1 MSIKTFK
8 NRVTGTM
15 ARQALSIKSNSP
27 VLLFG
32 LGAVGFTTT
41 IVLACKATLK
51 LPEVLEKAE
60 RELSK
65 VDETTKVT
73 KGGEDVTEETK
84 EKAKLGVKLQTA
96 IRVVKLYTPTAI
108 VGVGTLTA
116 ITGAHVIL
124 TRRNTALT
132 ASLGIA
138 TKTFQDYRNRV
149 IADQGTEKDLEYR
162 WGVSER
168 EIAEE
173 GPNGIE
179 TTVLKGLDQE
189 AIKREIAAGSVYA
202 RLFDSDHEDWSE
214 FPHQNQSRIESVQRH
229 MNTLLRVDGFV
240 TLNQVYEALGFE
252 RTAAGQQVG
261 WVVNPKNGEGDGVID
276 FGVWTDGVYEG
287 KKWINGDKQAILLD
301 FNVDG
306 PILHLM
312 KQI

>member
-8 NRVTGTM
+8 NKVAGTM
-15 ARQALSIKSNSP
+15 ARKSLAIKANSP

-32 LGAVGFTTT
+32 LGAIGFGTTV
-41 IVLACKATLK
+41 VLACRATLK
-51 LPEVLEKAE
+51 LPEVLETGERALNIVEVEDRSNENDAE
-60 RELSK
+60 EVK
-65 VDETTKVT
+65 K
-73 KGGEDVTEETK
+73 
-84 EKAKLGVKLQTA
+84 KAKLGVKLQVA
-96 IRVVKLYTPTAI
+96 IRVVKLYAPSAA
-108 VGVGTLTA
+108 VGVTTLAA

-132 ASLGIA
+132 AALGVA
-138 TKTFQDYRNRV
+138 TKTFQDYRERV
-149 IADQGTEKDLEYR
+149 IADQGAEKDLEYR
-162 WGVSER
+162 WGVAER

-189 AIKREIAAGSVYA
+189 AIKEQIAAGSVYA
-202 RLFDSDHEDWSE
+202 RIFDEDHEDWSE
-214 FPHQNQSRIESVQRH
+214 FPHQNQSRIENVQRM

-261 WVVNPKNGEGDGVID
+261 WVVNPKDGGDGVID
-276 FGVWTDGVYEG
+276 FGVFVDGKYEG
-287 KKWINGDKQAILLD
+287 KKWINGDKKAILLD

-306 PILHLM
+306 PILHLL

>member
-8 NRVTGTM
+8 NRITGTV
-15 ARQALSIKSNSP
+15 ARQTLNIKTHSP

-32 LGAVGFTTT
+32 LGAIGFGTTV
-41 IVLACKATLK
+41 VLACRATLK
-51 LPEVLEKAE
+51 LPEVLETGEQAL
-60 RELSK
+60 EL
-65 VDETTKVT
+65 VETDKTSPD
-73 KGGEDVTEETK
+73 GEELNEETK
-84 EKAKLGVKLQTA
+84 KKAKLGVKLQVA
-96 IRVVKLYTPTAI
+96 IRVAKLYAPAAI
-108 VGVGTLTA
+108 TGITTLPA

-132 ASLGIA
+132 AALGVA
-138 TKTFQDYRNRV
+138 TKTFQEYRERV
-149 IADQGTEKDLEYR
+149 IADQGAEKDLEYR

-168 EIAEE
+168 EVVEE
-173 GPNGIE
+173 TETGPV

-189 AIKREIAAGSVYA
+189 AIKKEIAAGSVYS

-214 FPHQNQSRIESVQRH
+214 FPHQNQARIESAQRH
-229 MNTLLRVDGFV
+229 ANTLLRVDGFV
-240 TLNQVYEALGFE
+240 TLNQVYEMLGFE

-261 WVVNPKNGEGDGVID
+261 WVVNPKDGEGDGVID